1 MNNDLGILQTT
12 VEYKF
17 DNHDTQTVALAEQE
31 PNGTWIGVN
40 YRDMSTSH
48 SLRVELLVANG
59 DKPLFDLSPTD
70 PVLRAFTDICK
81 QQYKGLDSLMKDF

>member
-1 MNNDLGILQTT
+1 MNYKLGIVQTT

-17 DNHDTQTVALAEQE
+17 DNHDTQTATLAEQK
-31 PNGTWIGVN
+31 PNSAWFGVS

-48 SLRVELLVANG
+48 SLGVELILANG
-59 DKPLFDLSPTD
+59 DKLVFDLNPTD

-81 QQYKGLDSLMKDF
+81 QQYKEPNSLY